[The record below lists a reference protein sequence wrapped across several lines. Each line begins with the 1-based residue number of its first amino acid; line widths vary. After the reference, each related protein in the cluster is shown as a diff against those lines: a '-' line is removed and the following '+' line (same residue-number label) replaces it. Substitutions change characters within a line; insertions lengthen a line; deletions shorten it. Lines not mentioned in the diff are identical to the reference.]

1 VSRGFQALFVASILV
16 ASTAMFALAE
26 SRKLDPAPIKQLVVS
41 AGPKAPGKPRPA
53 IFSPG
58 CNCPTSYARIS
69 FRLETP
75 GALRAWIVSPAGA
88 IVRELV
94 DKPHV
99 STITLVWHGNDAH
112 GAEAPDGDYRLRM
125 RTAGETRTLPFFVV
139 VRTTPL
145 TFRAS
150 VAPKRLTPNGDGV
163 DDHAVITWH
172 APVQLFDVHLEARN
186 GDAFQRLPVY
196 RHARSASFQWPRA
209 TCSAGT
215 CRVTKRPAAG
225 SWTLVL
231 TAEDVAGNDAAYPVG
246 TVKVVAN
253 R

>member
-26 SRKLDPAPIKQLVVS
+26 SRKLDPAPIKQLVVT
-41 AGPKAPGKPRPA
+41 AGPKLPGKPRPA

-58 CNCPTSYARIS
+58 CKCPTSYARIS
-69 FRLETP
+69 FRLNKA
-75 GALRAWIVSPAGA
+75 GALRAWIVSPDGA

-99 STITLVWHGNDAH
+99 RTITLRWHGDDAR
-112 GAEAPDGDYRLRM
+112 GTKARDGSYRLRI
-125 RTAGETRTLPFFVV
+125 RTAGRTRTLPFFVV

-150 VAPKRLTPNGDGV
+150 VSPRQLTLNGDGV